1 MTAEQH
7 NQTLGTLYF
16 VYGAVH
22 GLTLLGLLGLV
33 LIFKFASVAGD
44 LISGS
49 LMIIGTMVLVLLM
62 LMVGILPLIV
72 GVGFRKQ
79 RSWVKPFATM
89 LAVVSLV
96 NIPVGTALGI
106 YTMRFFRSAAGV
118 QLYGGQA
125 SVADPNEL
133 EDALGRAK
141 PLMNVAERLNSRNRL
156 R

>member
-49 LMIIGTMVLVLLM
+49 AMLLGTVVFILLALV
-62 LMVGILPLIV
+62 VGILPLIA
-72 GVGFRKQ
+72 GIGFRK
-79 RSWVKPFATM
+79 RLRWVKPFATV
-89 LAVVSLV
+89 LAVVSFI
-96 NIPVGTALGI
+96 NIPIGTALGV
-106 YTMRFFRSAAGV
+106 YT
-118 QLYGGQA
+118 
-125 SVADPNEL
+125 
-133 EDALGRAK
+133 
-141 PLMNVAERLNSRNRL
+141 
-156 R
+156 